1 MPPRVTALVE
11 ERRGRLRVELDGEP
25 WRTLPVAAVVAARLT
40 VGPELD
46 RARARE
52 LRRELR
58 RFEALELAMRALARR
73 DHSRA
78 GLDARLEHRGM
89 SPEERRQALATLAG
103 GGYVDDARFAAG
115 RAAGLA
121 DRGYGDEA
129 IRFHL
134 EHEGVAAA
142 AIEAALAGLPE
153 ERQRALIEFERAG
166 ADAKAARRLAAKGFS
181 FDSIE
186 ALLESHDHDRS

>member
-25 WRTLPVAAVVAARLT
+25 WRTLPVVVVVAARLT
-40 VGPELD
+40 VGTEFD

-58 RFEALELAMRALARR
+58 RVEAVEIATRALARR

-78 GLDARLEHRGM
+78 GLDARLKHRGV
-89 SPEERRQALATLAG
+89 SSEARGQALATLAG
-103 GGYVDDARFAAG
+103 AGYVDDARFAAG
-115 RAAGLA
+115 RAAVLA

-129 IRFHL
+129 IRFRL
-134 EHEGVAAA
+134 EREGVAAA
-142 AIEAALAGLPE
+142 AIDAALAGLPE
-153 ERQRALIEFERAG
+153 EHKRALTEYERAG
-166 ADAKAARRLAAKGFS
+166 ADAKAARRLAARGFS
-181 FDSIE
+181 SDSIE
-186 ALLESHDHDRS
+186 PILESHDHDRS